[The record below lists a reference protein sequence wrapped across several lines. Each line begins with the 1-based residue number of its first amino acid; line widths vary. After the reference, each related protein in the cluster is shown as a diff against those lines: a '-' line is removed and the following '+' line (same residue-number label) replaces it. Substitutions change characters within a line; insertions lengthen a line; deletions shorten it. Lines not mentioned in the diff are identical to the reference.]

1 MNPYVAWMLELLG
14 EADPIGVLSATPVR
28 LEALLLELGGDVDRP
43 YGPGRWSAR
52 EVVAHLADNELGAG
66 FRLRQVVSGVQV
78 IQPYDQNAW
87 ALRYARLDPA
97 LSLETF
103 RALRAWNLA
112 LYAGFSLQDWLQEV
126 HHPERGT
133 LSVDVM
139 VRLLAGHDLNHLA
152 QLERLTV

>member
-1 MNPYVAWMLELLG
+1 MDPYVTRMLELLG
-14 EADPIGVLSATPVR
+14 EQDPIEVLSATPVR
-28 LEALLLELGGDVDRP
+28 LEALLLELNDVDRP
-43 YGPGRWSAR
+43 YGPGAWSAR
-52 EVVAHLADNELGAG
+52 EVLAHLADNELGAG
-66 FRLRQVVSGVQV
+66 FRLRQAVARVPVV
-78 IQPYDQNAW
+78 QPYDQNAW
-87 ALRYARLDPA
+87 AVRYARLDPA

-112 LYAGFSLQDWLQEV
+112 LYASFSLQDWLQEV
-126 HHPERGT
+126 DHPERGR